1 MTPKKEAPKK
11 APPVVTKKVYQAPQ
25 IVHETVL
32 ETRAGSPIKPVFMD
46 DPGMNSAPI
55 NPWDPEY
62 TE

>member
-1 MTPKKEAPKK
+1 MTSKNEAVKNVR
-11 APPVVTKKVYQAPQ
+11 PVIAKKVYQAPQ

-32 ETRAGSPIKPVFMD
+32 ETRAGSPIPPVFMD
-46 DPGMNSAPI
+46 DPGANSAPS